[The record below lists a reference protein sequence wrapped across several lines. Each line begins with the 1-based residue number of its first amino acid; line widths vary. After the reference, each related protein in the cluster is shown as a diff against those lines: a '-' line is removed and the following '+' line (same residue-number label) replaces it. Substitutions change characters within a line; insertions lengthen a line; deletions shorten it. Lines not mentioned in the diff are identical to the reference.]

1 MKNSEKNTAKPADNK
16 ETKAAAPEDNKIRQ
30 MKKAVRYQIF
40 LAVGTLLVV
49 IVLVFAMTSAWYT
62 NVSKMSSLSFSVDAW
77 GYSAENITVPKEA
90 LAVAPGGSGVIPLRV
105 DNSTGSEKV
114 RITVSVS
121 KDSMPSELKQR
132 LYFYADKT
140 EAVNNENVS
149 RLYLGSSE
157 ADSYTYTL
165 LPGQVL
171 VLSNDYYNDVPLK
184 WAWVYDRLGYYFRG
198 TVTGGENSNVAVS
211 EYVRPIEYDL
221 NNAVFNENGEL
232 VSVDGTSLDDILY
245 DVSSRDGYAGT
256 VSASDAVVAL
266 NRKYYPVSVDSEG
279 KGIWAYFCSE
289 SEINSGINYDTNQLA
304 AIASSINV
312 TLNITAENIPV
323 VIEEVSTDADLR
335 NALLDPD
342 IDVVQLQNDI
352 DLSTTF
358 NVFANMNGTIDL
370 NGNDINYTGEGASY
384 AVMHVEEGAVL
395 TVMNGAV
402 HGKGGSSSTA
412 GGGTTTSIAFECAGA
427 DLTISGVTIDNVG
440 SAVYAADS
448 QSSGRDSNIRLF
460 NCNIDTQNTSLF
472 VMGNNTASDAP
483 THLIVEGCSV
493 SSGYIAVSGNG
504 NANNRGTEYVLIDS
518 TLYGYWAAIY
528 QPHHNATTLISGC
541 TLSGYTGIA
550 VKGGVVTVNNSN
562 ITGTGAYH
570 AAARANS
577 GWTDTGDGIYIE
589 AGYDWNASVTVKGN
603 STVQSVNAYAAE
615 LFGVEGDGYGDG
627 KLYIYGGTY
636 ESHEGMLSVNFNNI
650 GVARIYGGTFPNG
663 VSEYVTRYDQD

>member
-1 MKNSEKNTAKPADNK
+1 MKNTEKNTAKPADKK
-16 ETKAAAPEDNKIRQ
+16 ETNAASPEDNKIRQ

-40 LAVGTLLVV
+40 LAAGTLLVV

-77 GYSAENITVPKEA
+77 GYSIENITVPKEA
-90 LAVAPGGSGVIPLRV
+90 LAVAPGGSGVIPLRA

-121 KDSMPSELKQR
+121 KDSMLSELKQR

-140 EAVNNENVS
+140 ENVNNENVS

-157 ADSYTYTL
+157 TGSSYTYTL

-184 WAWVYDRLGYYFRG
+184 WAWVYDRLGYYFYG
-198 TVTGGENSNVAVS
+198 TVTGGEYSNVAVS
-211 EYVRPIEYDL
+211 EYIRPIEYDL
-221 NNAVFNENGEL
+221 NNAVFSNGEL
-232 VSVDGTSLDDILY
+232 ESVDGISLDDLLA
-245 DVSSRDGYAGT
+245 DVSSHDGYAGT

-279 KGIWAYFCSE
+279 KGIWAYFCTE
-289 SEINSGINYDTNQLA
+289 SEIDSGINYDSTQLA
-304 AIASSINV
+304 AIASNINV
-312 TLNITAENIPV
+312 TLTIEAENIPV
-323 VIEEVSTDADLR
+323 VIEEAGTDFDLR
-335 NALLDPD
+335 KALLDPD

-358 NVFANMNGTIDL
+358 NVSANMNGTIDL
-370 NGNDINYTGEGASY
+370 NGNDITYTGADASY
-384 AVMHVEEGAVL
+384 AIMHVDEGAVL
-395 TVMNGAV
+395 TVMNGTV
-402 HGKGGSSSTA
+402 HGTGGNSSSA
-412 GGGTTTSIAFECAGA
+412 GSGNTSSIAFECTGA

-440 SAVYAADS
+440 SAVIATDS

-518 TLYGYWAAIY
+518 TLYGYWAALY
-528 QPHHNATTLISGC
+528 QPHHNASTLISGC

-615 LFGVEGDGYGDG
+615 LFGAEGCGDG

-636 ESHEGMLSVNFNNI
+636 ESREGMLSVNFNNI
-650 GVARIYGGTFPNG
+650 GVARIYGGSFPNG